1 MIRTAYGINSI
12 TLGSITGT
20 GAGQTIAIID
30 AYDAPNFVDSTDPN
44 FDTSDLHLFDEQFG
58 IADPPS
64 FLKLNETGGTT
75 LPAASGST
83 GWSVEESL
91 DVEWAH
97 AIAPQANIILF
108 EANATY
114 DSDLI
119 TTAVN
124 TARNWPGVTA
134 VTMSFGRSESSSD
147 TSEETVFTT
156 PSGHAGVTFLAST
169 GDSAAPGEFPGLFA
183 QRRGR
188 GRHDLD
194 HQFQHLR
201 LRQRERLDR
210 RRRRAKRLR
219 EPSPATRTAST
230 ARVGGRFPTSPST
243 PIRTRAWRL
252 GTRTTTAVPTPGFRW
267 AGPALRRPVGPAWWP
282 SATKCGLLSGL
293 ATMDGPTQ
301 TLPLLYAMKAADFH
315 DITTGSNGYP
325 AGVGYDMVTG
335 IGTPV
340 ANNWCPLS
348 CPYRRRAT

>member
-1 MIRTAYGINSI
+1 MKRLLESITSFVSQFDRKRHSAAGGGTHGRKRQGRRLDSFLHHRGLRFEPMEERALLSVLQYCHVIYNPGADAPAVTSGPATVVSPADSTPLQSASPVGMTPQMIRTAYGINSI

-30 AYDAPNFVDSTDPN
+30 TYDAPNFVDSTDPN
-44 FDTSDLHLFDEQFG
+44 FNTSDLHLFDQQFG

-75 LPAASGST
+75 MPSPSGGS

-108 EANATY
+108 EANGAD

-134 VTMSFGRSESSSD
+134 ITMSFGRSESSSD

-169 GDSAAPGEFPGLFA
+169 GDSAAPGEFPA
-183 QRRGR
+183 M
-188 GRHDLD
+188 
-194 HQFQHLR
+194 
-201 LRQRERLDR
+201 
-210 RRRRAKRLR
+210 
-219 EPSPATRTAST
+219 SPNVVA
-230 ARVGGRFPTSPST
+230 VGGTTLTINSSTYAYTSE
-243 PIRTRAWRL
+243 
-252 GTRTTTAVPTPGFRW
+252 
-267 AGPALRRPVGPAWWP
+267 
-282 SATKCGLLSGL
+282 SA
-293 ATMDGPTQ
+293 
-301 TLPLLYAMKAADFH
+301 
-315 DITTGSNGYP
+315 
-325 AGVGYDMVTG
+325 
-335 IGTPV
+335 
-340 ANNWCPLS
+340 
-348 CPYRRRAT
+348 